1 MATLL
6 LIILHYTLCVS
17 LILLILL
24 QAGKGGGLASA
35 FGGGASET
43 IWGTRRGNIMT
54 RITAGGVTLFMIT
67 SLLLA
72 IIMPKQASVTQRKG
86 MLTAPPA
93 QQQQAQP
100 AQQQQPAKPA
110 PAQQP
115 AQPAQQ
121 QAQPAAAK

>member
-1 MATLL
+1 MATIL
-6 LIILHYTLCVS
+6 LIILHYTLCAM

-67 SLLLA
+67 SLVLA
-72 IIMPKQASVTQRKG
+72 IILPKQVSVAQRKG
-86 MLTAPPA
+86 MLKTEQAAP
-93 QQQQAQP
+93 QP
-100 AQQQQPAKPA
+100 AQSA
-110 PAQQP
+110 PAQPVAP
-115 AQPAQQ
+115 AQSQPTPVQ
-121 QAQPAAAK
+121 QAK